1 MPLVSVIMSVFNG
14 EKTLV
19 KSVESILNQSF
30 QDFEFIIVDDGSND
44 QTSQILKSYNDKR
57 LVIISQ
63 ENQGLTKSLN
73 IAIKHS
79 SGKFLARQDVD
90 DYSFPERL
98 EKQID
103 IFNNNQKLNLVGTRA
118 LLKMENRIVESK
130 IIDNS
135 DILNLLKKN
144 NIFIHS
150 SVMIKKNVFKNI
162 NYYNENFK
170 LSQDYEAW
178 LKLMDLGYGN
188 FFVINEI
195 LIERNIDKNTISRK
209 NFFQQ
214 SLNGFKLRK
223 KRISFFLNLYLFIY
237 QYLTNLIPVNIILKI
252 KNIFVWQR

>member
-1 MPLVSVIMSVFNG
+1 
-14 EKTLV
+14 
-19 KSVESILNQSF
+19 
-30 QDFEFIIVDDGSND
+30 
-44 QTSQILKSYNDKR
+44 
-57 LVIISQ
+57 
-63 ENQGLTKSLN
+63 
-73 IAIKHS
+73 
-79 SGKFLARQDVD
+79 
-90 DYSFPERL
+90 
-98 EKQID
+98 
-103 IFNNNQKLNLVGTRA
+103 
-118 LLKMENRIVESK
+118 MENSIVESK

-195 LIERNIDKNTISRK
+195 LIERNIGKNAISRK

-223 KRISFFLNLYLFIY
+223 KRISFLLNLYLFIY